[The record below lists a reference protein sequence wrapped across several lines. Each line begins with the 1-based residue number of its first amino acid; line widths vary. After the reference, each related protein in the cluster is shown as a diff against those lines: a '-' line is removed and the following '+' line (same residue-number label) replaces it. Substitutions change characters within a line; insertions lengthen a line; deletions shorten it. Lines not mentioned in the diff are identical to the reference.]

1 MVKGLLPYLILVLAV
16 GFGTASNTFANS
28 ANGFTKI
35 LPSLLSMI
43 TIILCMFCLS
53 QVMKSLPVGI
63 TYASFA
69 GICIIATSCVCIIK
83 FNQIPNVPTMV
94 GLFLIVVGVLMINLL
109 GQLR

>member
-53 QVMKSLPVGI
+53 QVIKKGD
-63 TYASFA
+63 
-69 GICIIATSCVCIIK
+69 II
-83 FNQIPNVPTMV
+83 F
-94 GLFLIVVGVLMINLL
+94 
-109 GQLR
+109 